1 MQCSSDNQGT
11 CWEYQK
17 ALGRQ
22 YKDICG
28 RARAHKAR
36 RFMGETAS
44 IGCVSNKRVV
54 CAVLFRLFGTVGL
67 KPYAINFK
75 RTKKRK
81 MLHFRQKIPSLYQAM
96 LQGRKSCNQR
106 GTPNRPRRQSADT
119 SHRKAICRRTKKVAS
134 ILRMHSREAVNWNGL
149 RCVSVSSV

>member
-1 MQCSSDNQGT
+1 MCSDNQGT

-44 IGCVSNKRVV
+44 NVIGSHK
-54 CAVLFRLFGTVGL
+54 APPSATL
-67 KPYAINFK
+67 
-75 RTKKRK
+75 
-81 MLHFRQKIPSLYQAM
+81 LHFFSKNIFRTLFFRTRSQKGTFKAFPTKWYTLSLFQSHTDSTDRLIPCSLRA
-96 LQGRKSCNQR
+96 
-106 GTPNRPRRQSADT
+106 
-119 SHRKAICRRTKKVAS
+119 
-134 ILRMHSREAVNWNGL
+134 
-149 RCVSVSSV
+149 VSVLTAVSLKYVSSAYLPQVSKYW